1 MAMILDMLDD
11 VHCSPNTMFV
21 MVTLQLSLPYNQ
33 GGWETVV
40 NNDSDCVT
48 YRHWSWL
55 TWWRL
60 IAAELDTH
68 FISYNTPRVI

>member
-11 VHCSPNTMFV
+11 VHCSPMWW
-21 MVTLQLSLPYNQ
+21 VTLELSLWYNQ
-33 GGWETVV
+33 GGWGTVV